1 MFEGKPVMNPR
12 AKRLIMLSVLCAS
25 AALAGTDSAD
35 QPPPDKSG
43 YHLFNP
49 TPDKLMRELTPD
61 RPDKTESPYTVDAGH
76 FQIEMDFANYTRD
89 ESAGV
94 RVQAW
99 NVTPINFKVGL
110 FNRADFQLIYDNYV
124 NVRVEDRTAT
134 TAATQSGFGDLT
146 ARLKINL
153 WGDDGGTTA
162 FGLLP
167 FVKFPVNTGH
177 VGNSLVEGGLILPLA
192 VKLPAGWD
200 MGLETGVSALRNG
213 NDNNRHAEFFNSAT
227 FGRDIVGKLGGYVE
241 FFSNVSA
248 ERGVGWAGTV
258 DIGFTFDL
266 TENVQVDA
274 GVNFGVTRAADD
286 EEFFAGLTVRF

>member
-1 MFEGKPVMNPR
+1 MNAR
-12 AKRLIMLSVLCAS
+12 ATLFIVLTGLCAR
-25 AALAGTDSAD
+25 ATMAGAENAD

-49 TPDKLMRELTPD
+49 TPDTLMRELTPD

-76 FQIEMDFANYTRD
+76 YQIEMDFARFTQD
-89 ESAGV
+89 ELAGV
-94 RVQAW
+94 RVRTW
-99 NVTPINFKVGL
+99 NVAPINFKVGL
-110 FNRADFQLIYDNYV
+110 FNQADFQLIYDNYL
-124 NVRVEDRTAT
+124 NVRTEDNTAQT
-134 TAATQSGFGDLT
+134 TGTQSGFGDLT

-153 WGDDGGTTA
+153 WGDDGGKTA

-177 VGNSLVEGGLILPLA
+177 LGNSLVEGGMILPLA

-200 MGLETGVSALRNG
+200 VGLEAGASALRNG
-213 NDNNRHAEFFNSAT
+213 NDNGRHAEIFNSAT
-227 FGRDIVGKLGGYVE
+227 FGHDIIGKLGGYVE
-241 FFSNVSA
+241 FFSNVST
-248 ERGVGWAGTV
+248 ERGAGWVGTV
-258 DIGFTFDL
+258 DIGLTYDL
-266 TENVQVDA
+266 TDNVQVDT

>member
-1 MFEGKPVMNPR
+1 MMYAG
-12 AKRLIMLSVLCAS
+12 ATQLIVLSGLCAGV
-25 AALAGTDSAD
+25 ALAGMENAN

-49 TPDKLMRELTPD
+49 TPDTLMRELTPD

-76 FQIEMDFANYTRD
+76 FQLEMDFARFTQD

-94 RVQAW
+94 RVRTW
-99 NVTPINFKVGL
+99 NVAPFNFKVGL
-110 FNRADFQLIYDNYV
+110 FNRADFQLIYDNYL
-124 NVRVEDRTAT
+124 NVRAEDRPAMT
-134 TAATQSGFGDLT
+134 TATQSGFGDLT
-146 ARLKINL
+146 VRLKINL
-153 WGDDGGTTA
+153 WGDDGGQTA

-200 MGLETGVSALRNG
+200 MGLEVGASSLRNG
-213 NDNNRHAEFFNSAT
+213 NDNGRHAEIFNSAT
-227 FGRDIVGKLGGYVE
+227 FGHDIIGKLGGYVE
-241 FFSNVSA
+241 FFSNMST
-248 ERGVGWAGTV
+248 ERGAGWVGTV
-258 DIGFTFDL
+258 DIGLTYDV
-266 TENVQVDA
+266 TENVQVDT